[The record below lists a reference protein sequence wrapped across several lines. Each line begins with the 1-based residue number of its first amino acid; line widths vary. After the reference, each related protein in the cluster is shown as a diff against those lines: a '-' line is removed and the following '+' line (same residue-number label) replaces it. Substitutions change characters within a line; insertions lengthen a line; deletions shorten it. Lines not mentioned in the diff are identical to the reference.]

1 MKDDN
6 SWILRG
12 NTSETSHGYPW
23 GVDWLVGG
31 RQLAPRCVEHWNR
44 VYAVPVLK
52 NVTIT
57 LDPEVAHWARRKAA
71 DENTSVSKLVGRLLE
86 KEMRASDSYWRAY
99 EEWKRLP
106 DDLGGSIDASKRFT
120 RDEAH
125 ERR

>member
-1 MKDDN
+1 MK
-6 SWILRG
+6 
-12 NTSETSHGYPW
+12 
-23 GVDWLVGG
+23 
-31 RQLAPRCVEHWNR
+31 
-44 VYAVPVLK
+44 K
-52 NVTIT
+52 VTVT
-57 LDPEVAHWARRKAA
+57 LDPELADWARKKAT
-71 DENTSVSKLVGRLLE
+71 DEDISLSKLVSRLLE

>member
-1 MKDDN
+1 MIVSSCYTD
-6 SWILRG
+6 
-12 NTSETSHGYPW
+12 
-23 GVDWLVGG
+23 
-31 RQLAPRCVEHWNR
+31 
-44 VYAVPVLK
+44 PVLK

-71 DENTSVSKLVGRLLE
+71 DENTSVSKLVSRLLE

-106 DDLGGSIDASKRFT
+106 DNLGAPEPIDASKRMT
-120 RDEAH
+120 RDEVH

>member
-1 MKDDN
+1 MCIDVK
-6 SWILRG
+6 SPL
-12 NTSETSHGYPW
+12 
-23 GVDWLVGG
+23 WLS
-31 RQLAPRCVEHWNR
+31 C
-44 VYAVPVLK
+44 YTDPVLK

-71 DENTSVSKLVGRLLE
+71 NENTSVSKLVSRLLE

-99 EEWKRLP
+99 EEWKRLS

>member
-1 MKDDN
+1 M
-6 SWILRG
+6 
-12 NTSETSHGYPW
+12 
-23 GVDWLVGG
+23 
-31 RQLAPRCVEHWNR
+31 
-44 VYAVPVLK
+44 LK

-71 DENTSVSKLVGRLLE
+71 DENTSVSKLISRLLE

-106 DDLGGSIDASKRFT
+106 RDLGANIDASKRMT
-120 RDEAH
+120 RDEVH